1 MYPALMECTQLHYIV
16 MVTFCIRQTQQIRKA
31 FEDSNIGR
39 NRLRIGCVMA
49 EMSIQKLIES
59 IVKVKVTLDA
69 KTAQGERGGSYE

>member
-1 MYPALMECTQLHYIV
+1 
-16 MVTFCIRQTQQIRKA
+16 
-31 FEDSNIGR
+31 
-39 NRLRIGCVMA
+39 MA